1 MVRRTQSEDAAAAG
15 RVEDERRR
23 MTLGAERHLT
33 PSPLPHP
40 HTYTP
45 PVTSHRAA
53 HEPTLAQHAVDRYD
67 RKTRE
72 RERSP
77 ILRVCSVIAD
87 KVWKDKG
94 RAGGRDIARR

>member
-72 RERSP
+72 RERDVRSKFTELAL
-77 ILRVCSVIAD
+77 IVYMGI
-87 KVWKDKG
+87 
-94 RAGGRDIARR
+94 II

>member
-72 RERSP
+72 REREMISSM
-77 ILRVCSVIAD
+77 ISSLSVCLVCLLTPNVFHRHGAP
-87 KVWKDKG
+87 
-94 RAGGRDIARR
+94 